1 MSNKV
6 LFKSKS
12 DITNFFNSEANQS
25 REIKDGDLTN
35 IKQLKLNNLE
45 ETLLNFCLKA
55 NQKIFELGKS
65 MENLKK
71 HNGLGEGEEGVG
83 GGANASGN
91 GGGER
96 SSNPQQ
102 ERGRARE
109 REERGREEW
118 DVSNNF
124 KHKFNRL
131 NNRLDYLESQVDENA
146 TRLRKG
152 TLICSSSSKE
162 GHSLLQP
169 IMARSNGANVSTNNK
184 CTEDELVQVLELI
197 QKKYRVQLVP
207 SNISASHWLPNGSF
221 IIRFND
227 RGINSPWQKLVEAM
241 AEGGDRNINLFLN
254 FNLTRK
260 RLSLLAEVRRFKKEK
275 KIEKYE
281 VNENGQISIRVRSK
295 WMKVTQHYS
304 KKTDIQPSE
313 MIYTYSN
320 YKLQTTVEDLYS
332 RS

>member
-55 NQKIFELGKS
+55 NQKILELAKS

-71 HNGLGEGEEGVG
+71 HNVLGEGEEGVG

-146 TRLRKG
+146 TRLRFVP
-152 TLICSSSSKE
+152 TLTKRDIAYYN
-162 GHSLLQP
+162 LLWPGVMVQ
-169 IMARSNGANVSTNNK
+169 MLVLTTNAQR
-184 CTEDELVQVLELI
+184 T
-197 QKKYRVQLVP
+197 
-207 SNISASHWLPNGSF
+207 
-221 IIRFND
+221 
-227 RGINSPWQKLVEAM
+227 
-241 AEGGDRNINLFLN
+241 NLF
-254 FNLTRK
+254 K
-260 RLSLLAEVRRFKKEK
+260 SW
-275 KIEKYE
+275 
-281 VNENGQISIRVRSK
+281 S
-295 WMKVTQHYS
+295 
-304 KKTDIQPSE
+304 
-313 MIYTYSN
+313 
-320 YKLQTTVEDLYS
+320 
-332 RS
+332 

>member
-1 MSNKV
+1 MSNNV

-12 DITNFFNSEANQS
+12 DISSFFNNEANQN
-25 REIKDGDLTN
+25 REINEGDITN
-35 IKQLKLNNLE
+35 IKQLKLNNFE
-45 ETLLNFCLKA
+45 ETLFNFCLKA
-55 NQKIFELGKS
+55 NKKILELCKTVESLKS
-65 MENLKK
+65 
-71 HNGLGEGEEGVG
+71 LGEREEGVG
-83 GGANASGN
+83 GEASASVN

-96 SSNPQQ
+96 SPNSQQ

-118 DVSNNF
+118 DATNSF

-281 VNENGQISIRVRSK
+281 VNENGQISIRIKSK
-295 WMKVTQHYS
+295 WMKITHHYS

-313 MIYTYSN
+313 LIYTYSN

>member
-1 MSNKV
+1 MSNNV

-12 DITNFFNSEANQS
+12 DISSFFNNEANQN
-25 REIKDGDLTN
+25 REINEGDITN
-35 IKQLKLNNLE
+35 IKQLKLNNFE
-45 ETLLNFCLKA
+45 ETLFNFCLKA
-55 NQKIFELGKS
+55 NKKILELCKTVETLKS
-65 MENLKK
+65 
-71 HNGLGEGEEGVG
+71 LGEREEGVG
-83 GGANASGN
+83 GEASASVN

-96 SSNPQQ
+96 CSNSHQ

-109 REERGREEW
+109 REERGREDAW
-118 DVSNNF
+118 DASNNF
-124 KHKFNRL
+124 KQKFNRL

-146 TRLRKG
+146 TRNRKG

-162 GHSLLQP
+162 GHSLLKP
-169 IMARSNGANVSTNNK
+169 IMARNNGANVSTNNK

-197 QKKYRVQLVP
+197 EKKYRVQLVP

-227 RGINSPWQKLVEAM
+227 RGINSPWQKLVEAI
-241 AEGGDRNINLFLN
+241 AEGGDRDINLFLN

-260 RLSLLAEVRRFKKEK
+260 RLSLLAEVRRFKKDK

-281 VNENGQISIRVRSK
+281 VNENGQISIRVKSK
-295 WMKVTQHYS
+295 WMKITHHYS
-304 KKTDIQPSE
+304 KKTDIQQSE
-313 MIYTYSN
+313 LIYTYSN

-332 RS
+332 HS